1 MTDTGDTLTHLER
14 RWCEAYA
21 GEACGNGVR
30 AAELAGYAGEYG
42 TLATTAWR
50 LSKKAEIREYLSSLV
65 ECDPLIP
72 GRVKRMRNLGLIA
85 NGRRMLTRFKEDGE
99 AYDVEIAAD
108 PKDIIAAIKEL
119 GQLAGDYVIKV
130 APVDSQGNDL
140 RNAPLAEVMALAQLG
155 KVG

>member
-1 MTDTGDTLTHLER
+1 MAADPSELTLLER

-30 AAELAGYAGEYG
+30 AAELAGYSGEYG

-50 LSKKAEIREYLSSLV
+50 LSKKAEIKEYLSSLV

-72 GRVKRMRNLGLIA
+72 GRVKRMRNLGMIA
-85 NGRRMLTRFKEDGE
+85 NGRRMLTRFRENGE

-119 GQLAGDYVIKV
+119 GLLAGDYVTKI
-130 APVDSQGNDL
+130 APTNGAGEDL
-140 RNAPLAEVMALAQLG
+140 KGVSVKELVELAQYG
-155 KVG
+155 KAG